1 MASSLVAAPRRS
13 QPRPGVVVAGAAG
26 LLLACG
32 VWGAVLSARGVAL
45 HLGFIPFYGAFD
57 IRLTPGVV
65 LPVSAAA
72 LIVTVGPTMAAALPW
87 RRLLLAGWAAAA
99 GWAVSLALATGTSGL
114 TGPLD
119 ARYDYW
125 AVVPEVRR
133 LGVASFVRT
142 FVDRLAD
149 YPVHVQGHPP
159 GVPALYGLLDSIGL
173 GGRGWAAAVVILM
186 GSSTIPAVLLATRAV
201 AGTDAARTVAPF
213 LVLAPFAL
221 FVATTGDAVFMGAAA
236 WSIALLVLGLTTDVE
251 STADALGV
259 AGGVAAGLTLFLSYG
274 ALPLLVT
281 VPGAVALGYRR
292 ARPLVLAM
300 LGAGA
305 VMLVWRAAGF
315 WWLDGLRATHHYY
328 GLRAGNDRPYSFFVV
343 ANLAVLAA
351 MLGPAV
357 LAGATRL
364 RHPGVVRVVVAAA
377 VAVVVAD
384 LSGLSKAEVERIWLP
399 FMPWLTL
406 AVIGLVRPASRST
419 SSWLVFQA
427 GLAVTLQLAIAWP
440 W

>member
-1 MASSLVAAPRRS
+1 MASTLVAAPRR
-13 QPRPGVVVAGAAG
+13 PRPGVVVAGAAG
-26 LLLACG
+26 LVAACG

-65 LPVSAAA
+65 LPVSVAA
-72 LIVTVGPTMAAALPW
+72 LIVTVGPTTAATLPW

-99 GWAVSLALATGTSGL
+99 GWAVGLALATGTGGL

-119 ARYDYW
+119 SPYDYW
-125 AVVPEVRR
+125 AVVPDVRR

-142 FVDRLAD
+142 FLDRLPD

-159 GVPALYGLLDSIGL
+159 GVPVLYGILDSIGL
-173 GGRGWAAAVVILM
+173 AGRGWAAAVVVLI
-186 GSSTIPAVLLATRAV
+186 GSSTIPAVLIATRAA
-201 AGTDAARTVAPF
+201 AGGDAARTVAPF

-221 FVATTGDAVFMGAAA
+221 FVATSADALFMAAAA
-236 WSIALLVLGLTTDVE
+236 WSIALLVLALTSDDGWTG
-251 STADALGV
+251 DALGG
-259 AGGVAAGLTLFLSYG
+259 AGGVAAGLTLFLGYG
-274 ALPLLVT
+274 TLPLLLA
-281 VPGAVALGYRR
+281 VPGAVAVRHRR
-292 ARPLVLAM
+292 ARPLVPAA

-305 VMLVWRAAGF
+305 VVLAWRAAGF

-328 GLRAGNDRPYSFFVV
+328 GLRAGNDRPYGFFFV
-343 ANLAVLAA
+343 ANLAVLAV

-364 RHPGVVRVVVAAA
+364 RHVGVARLVAAA
-377 VAVVVAD
+377 VVAVAVAD

-406 AVIGLVRPASRST
+406 AVVDLARPASRT
-419 SSWLVFQA
+419 ATSWLAAQA
-427 GLAVTLQLAIAWP
+427 GLAITLQLVIAWP